1 MSPANR
7 RLIEIAP
14 SGHQPLDSMGAQYQD
29 VGAPAR
35 ADPNMWDTV
44 GTEYSVWPGPPAWS
58 RPFGTSAPAP
68 RQTSQQKGISSECFR
83 FATAVG
89 PVGGFG
95 SGRW

>member
-44 GTEYSVWPGPPAWS
+44 GDRVLGVAGPARLEPSISDVGSTAA
-58 RPFGTSAPAP
+58 PDISAE
-68 RQTSQQKGISSECFR
+68 RNQQ
-83 FATAVG
+83 
-89 PVGGFG
+89 
-95 SGRW
+95 

>member
-14 SGHQPLDSMGAQYQD
+14 SGHQPLDSTDAQYQD

-44 GTEYSVWPGPPAWS
+44 GDRVLGVAGPARLEPS
-58 RPFGTSAPAP
+58 FRDEGPSAAP
-68 RQTSQQKGISSECFR
+68 DISAEGNQQ
-83 FATAVG
+83 
-89 PVGGFG
+89 
-95 SGRW
+95 